1 MRSLAV
7 VSMLV
12 MLAMLPSAVLCHGRP
27 WGVCAG
33 GGAGSARLH
42 ACPVSA
48 ALAVGRGGSSAEEA
62 TSDDDDDDEEEK
74 ARARA
79 RARARKRKKKAG
91 GSAKKPARPSAEA
104 QKHLSTNL
112 KSSSPNY
119 RIQKELKA
127 FLTSPPP
134 NLRVK
139 VGKNLRLWIVTF
151 RMPEDTI
158 YAGEKFRLRVQFPA
172 SYPTDPPS
180 VFFLSP
186 TPKHEHVYTN
196 GDICLSLLGKDWR
209 PTMTAQSLAISIMS
223 ILSGARQKSIP
234 MDNARHAP
242 NKPGQ
247 IQKDWVYHDDN
258 C

>member
-42 ACPVSA
+42 ACPVSV
-48 ALAVGRGGSSAEEA
+48 ALAVGRGGSSAEET

-172 SYPTDPPS
+172 SYPTNPPS
-180 VFFLSP
+180 VFFLSQPPSTSTCTP
-186 TPKHEHVYTN
+186 TGTYASACWGRTGGP
-196 GDICLSLLGKDWR
+196 
-209 PTMTAQSLAISIMS
+209 P
-223 ILSGARQKSIP
+223 
-234 MDNARHAP
+234 
-242 NKPGQ
+242 
-247 IQKDWVYHDDN
+247 
-258 C
+258 